1 MKGSKRLNH
10 LSESQTLAITKLVR
24 DLKTKGQ
31 DIVGLTLGE
40 PDFDTP
46 AHIGQAAV
54 DAIQEGFTHYP
65 PVAGF
70 PDLRAAI
77 AKKFREENNLPWQAE
92 NVVVST
98 GAKQSLVNAIMSLVD
113 PGEEVVMIA
122 PYWVSYL
129 EMIKMAEGV
138 PVVIHTDVTSG
149 YKATAAQLEAA
160 LSDKTRMFILNSPSN
175 PTGSMYSR
183 AELEEMAAVL
193 EKYPDVFI
201 LTDEIYEYLAFD
213 EVHFSIGSLPNLVDR
228 TITVNGFSKG
238 FAMTGWRLGY
248 IGAPKWIAD
257 LCEKFQGQ
265 ITSGA
270 NSIAQKAA
278 LAAINDD
285 RQEVNAMRDKFRA
298 RRDVMAAALSD
309 IPGIKMYRPE
319 GAFYLYPDLSNF
331 LNKTAPSG
339 KFISNIDEL
348 TFYLIEEAGV
358 ALIPGTAF
366 GTEHHVR
373 ISYAYST
380 DLLEEGSKRIHQ
392 GLANLK

>member
-24 DLKTKGQ
+24 DLKAKGQ

-46 AHIGQAAV
+46 AHIGDAAIA
-54 DAIQEGFTHYP
+54 AIHGGFTHYP

-70 PDLRAAI
+70 PELREAI
-77 AKKFREENNLPWQAE
+77 AKKFQSENNLPWKAE

-98 GAKQSLVNAIMSLVD
+98 GAKQSLVNAIMALVD

-129 EMIKMAEGV
+129 EMIKMAEGE
-138 PVVIHTDVTSG
+138 PVVIHTDVSTG

-183 AELEEMAAVL
+183 EELEAMAAVL
-193 EKYPDVFI
+193 EKYPNVFV
-201 LTDEIYEYLAFD
+201 LSDEIYEYLSFD
-213 EVHFSIGSLPNLVDR
+213 EAHFSIGSLPSMVDR

-238 FAMTGWRLGY
+238 FAMTGWRVGY

-265 ITSGA
+265 ITSGS

-278 LAAINDD
+278 QAAISDD
-285 RQEVNAMRDKFRA
+285 RATVSEMREKFRA
-298 RRDVMAAALSD
+298 RRDFLAGELAK
-309 IPGIKMYRPE
+309 IPGIKMYSPE

-331 LNKTAPSG
+331 LGKTAPSG
-339 KFISNIDEL
+339 KVMDNIDVL
-348 TFYLIEEAGV
+348 TMYLIEEAGV

-366 GTEHHVR
+366 GTDHHVR
-373 ISYAYST
+373 ISYAYAT
-380 DLLEEGSKRIHQ
+380 ELLQEGARRIHQ
-392 GLANLK
+392 GLVNLK